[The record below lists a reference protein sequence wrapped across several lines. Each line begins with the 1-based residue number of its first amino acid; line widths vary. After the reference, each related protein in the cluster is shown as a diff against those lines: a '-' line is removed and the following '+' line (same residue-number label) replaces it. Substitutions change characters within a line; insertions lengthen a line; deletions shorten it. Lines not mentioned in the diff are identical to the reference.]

1 MIENIIKSTEDNINT
16 EDKHDQG
23 LLSWDHDS
31 NPWSCLSSVSILSS
45 VDLIIF
51 LIVINENIKIIL

>member
-31 NPWSCLSSVSILSS
+31 NPWSCLSSVSILFS
-45 VDLIIF
+45 VNLIIS
-51 LIVINENIKIIL
+51 LTIT

>member
-1 MIENIIKSTEDNINT
+1 MIEDIIKFTEDNTDT

-23 LLSWDHDS
+23 LLSWSHDS

-45 VDLIIF
+45 VDLIISVTITKKY
-51 LIVINENIKIIL
+51 LY